1 MKILRPR
8 EVCTFHDEEWVEEFK
23 TTIEPAMQEMIEQR
37 ADFDFDPDTAWN
49 EDPNHPGVQFLDKDV
64 YAEMLDY
71 PDVPTRVQFKV
82 YTAARFMDAALG
94 NLKVNFDGYD
104 EEAEKQ
110 RLIGLATRELGRI
123 AW

>member
-1 MKILRPR
+1 
-8 EVCTFHDEEWVEEFK
+8 
-23 TTIEPAMQEMIEQR
+23 
-37 ADFDFDPDTAWN
+37 
-49 EDPNHPGVQFLDKDV
+49 
-64 YAEMLDY
+64 
-71 PDVPTRVQFKV
+71 
-82 YTAARFMDAALG
+82 MDAALG